1 MESLQGT
8 SVLVVDDDDET
19 LSLYVQSLKRL
30 GATVRAA
37 PSAEGALAALE
48 AWRPDVM
55 LCDLHLP
62 GVDGYMLLERM
73 RERDEL
79 KDVPV
84 IAISGSHPTLERER
98 CRLAG
103 FHAHLTKPVRLEA
116 IVSAIRAA
124 RHGAGWEETVAEQD
138 KGEPT

>member
-8 SVLVVDDDDET
+8 AVLVVDDDAET
-19 LSLYVQSLKRL
+19 LSLYVQTFERL

-37 PSAEGALAALE
+37 PNAERALAVLE

-62 GVDGYMLLERM
+62 NVDGYMLLVQV
-73 RERDEL
+73 RERDDL
-79 KDVPV
+79 QDVPV
-84 IAISGSHPTLERER
+84 IAISGSDPTLERER

-103 FHAHLTKPVRLEA
+103 FRAYLTKPVRLEA
-116 IVSAIRAA
+116 IVSTILAA
-124 RHGAGWEETVAEQD
+124 RRGADWAQIAAEQD
-138 KGEPT
+138 KGRPT